1 MAKEFDIFLNERL
14 HQCDIIVYSIP
25 YRDGLTV
32 MERMILETCLE
43 SYTLHKFTAVQSG
56 SIELVSHIDKMIKTC
71 LERLNE
77 GVEIGASAEFQVHY
91 SSYPDTAALEINAE
105 KLKLLGYAY
114 MSVEDVLQITMAPID
129 AYVKKSFGRG
139 QSGIEVVSNVGA
151 TFKRDLERAHS
162 QLMLEAEALQTKKK
176 VSEKWEPSLIVNAKP
191 TDLFYRLC
199 STTVPSAIQIANS
212 AVETEIRYSLGRC
225 TFPIVLDNQVL
236 GEQMA
241 KYLTTES
248 VIEIQSSAEG
258 TLKQFFIP
266 ETNTLEIVPFDVE
279 AIVKRHRLLYEMDAD
294 TLSTYDDM
302 SLNDVDYVIL

>member
-43 SYTLHKFTAVQSG
+43 SYTLHKFAAIQSG
-56 SIELVSHIDKMIKTC
+56 SMELVSHIDKMIKTC

-77 GVEIGASAEFQVHY
+77 GVEIGTSAEFQVHY
-91 SSYPDTAALEINAE
+91 SCYPDTAALEINAE
-105 KLKLLGYAY
+105 KLKLLAHAYA
-114 MSVEDVLQITMAPID
+114 SVENALQITTAPIS
-129 AYVKKSFGRG
+129 AYVRKSFGRG
-139 QSGIEVVSNVGA
+139 QSGIEVVSNVEA
-151 TFKRDLERAHS
+151 TFKRDLEWAQS
-162 QLMLEAEALQTKKK
+162 QLVLDADVLKTKKK
-176 VSEKWEPSLIVNAKP
+176 VSEQAGSSIVINPEP

-199 STTVPSAIQIANS
+199 CTAAPSVIEITNS
-212 AVETEIRYSLGRC
+212 SVETEIRYSLGRC

-241 KYLTTES
+241 KYLTAES

-258 TLKQFFIP
+258 TLKQFFVP
-266 ETNTLEIVPFDVE
+266 EMNTLEIVPFDVE
-279 AIVKRHRLLYEMDAD
+279 AIVKRHRLLYEMDSD

>member
-1 MAKEFDIFLNERL
+1 MAKEFDIYLNERL

-32 MERMILETCLE
+32 MERLILETCLE
-43 SYTLHKFTAVQSG
+43 SYTLHKFVAAQSG
-56 SIELVSHIDKMIKTC
+56 SVLVSHIDEMIKTC
-71 LERLNE
+71 LERLNN
-77 GVEIGASAEFQVHY
+77 GIKIGTSAEFQVHY
-91 SSYPDTAALEINAE
+91 SSYPDATALEVNAE
-105 KLKLLGYAY
+105 KLNLLAHTYA
-114 MSVEDVLQITMAPID
+114 SAESALQITTAPIG

-139 QSGIEVVSNVGA
+139 QSGIKIVSNVEA
-151 TFKRDLERAHS
+151 TIKRDLERVAS
-162 QLMLEAEALQTKKK
+162 QLVLEAEALAMKKK
-176 VSEKWEPSLIVNAKP
+176 VSEKLESSLVINLEP

-199 STTVPSAIQIANS
+199 CTATPSAIQIASS

-225 TFPIVLDNQVL
+225 TFPIVLDSQVL

-248 VIEIQSSAEG
+248 VIEIQSSAAG
-258 TLKQFFIP
+258 TLKQFFVP
-266 ETNTLEIVPFDVE
+266 EAIALEIVPFEVE

-294 TLSTYDDM
+294 TLSAYDDM